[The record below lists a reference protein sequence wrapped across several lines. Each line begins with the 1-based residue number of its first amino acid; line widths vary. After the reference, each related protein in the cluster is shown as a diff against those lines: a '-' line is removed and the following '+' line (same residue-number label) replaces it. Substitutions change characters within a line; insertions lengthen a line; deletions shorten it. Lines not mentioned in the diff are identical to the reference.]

1 MRKFIHVAA
10 AVLLAAGTLQALAQE
25 YPGKPV
31 HVIITFPAGSA
42 TDIVGRVVAQ
52 KLSEFW
58 GQPVLPENR
67 AGAGGAIGTA
77 VVAKSAPDGYMLLIN
92 SSAHAVNPA
101 IYAKLPYDTLKDF
114 VDIAPLAGQPNVL
127 VVAPSSPIKSVA
139 DLIAAAKAKP
149 GAINFASAG
158 VGSGTHLN
166 LDKFKLATGVSVTH
180 IPYKGTPEVLGDLLS
195 GRVDYYFAPISAA
208 ISAMRSGK
216 LRPLAVSTAKRS
228 SQLPDVPTV
237 AESGAPGF
245 EFTLWFGLWAPA
257 GTPANVVDK
266 INRDV
271 NRALADPGVSAQ
283 LAKLG
288 NDTMSMTPGEFG
300 KFVRREMDD
309 YGKVVKA
316 AGIKPQ

>member
-42 TDIVGRVVAQ
+42 TDIVGRVIAQ

>member
-1 MRKFIHVAA
+1 MSKYIRIFV
-10 AVLLAAGTLQALAQE
+10 VVLAASALQAFAQE

-31 HVIITFPAGSA
+31 HVVITFPPGSS
-42 TDIVGRVVAQ
+42 TDIVGRVVSQ
-52 KLSEFW
+52 KLSALW
-58 GQPVLPENR
+58 GQTVLVENR
-67 AGAGGAIGTA
+67 TGAGGSIGSAI
-77 VVAKSAPDGYMLLIN
+77 VAKAAPDGYTLLIN

-101 IYAKLPYDTLKDF
+101 MYSKLPYDTLKDF
-114 VDIAPLAGQPNVL
+114 IDIAPLAGQPNVL
-127 VVAPSSPIKSVA
+127 VVPPSSPVKSVA

-149 GAINFASAG
+149 GSINFASAG

-166 LDKFKLATGVSVTH
+166 LEKFKLATGIDVTH

-195 GRVDYYFAPISAA
+195 GRVEYYFAPISAA
-208 ISAMRSGK
+208 MSAMRAGK
-216 LRPLAVSTAKRS
+216 LRPLAVSTATRS

-245 EFTLWFGLWAPA
+245 EFTLWFGLWGPA
-257 GTPANVVDK
+257 GMTANVVDK

-271 NRALADPGVSAQ
+271 TRAVTSPDVREQ

-288 NDTMSMTPGEFG
+288 NDTMSMTPAEFSR
-300 KFVRREMDD
+300 FVRREVED
-309 YGKVVKA
+309 YGKVIKA

>member
-1 MRKFIHVAA
+1 MNNYIRVIVA
-10 AVLLAAGTLQALAQE
+10 VLAAGALQAFAQE

-31 HVIITFPAGSA
+31 RVVITFPPGSA
-42 TDIVGRVVAQ
+42 TDIVGRVVLQ
-52 KLSEFW
+52 KLSEYW
-58 GQPVLPENR
+58 GQPMPVENR
-67 AGAGGAIGTA
+67 TGAGGSIGSAI
-77 VVAKSAPDGYMLLIN
+77 VAKAAPDGYMLLVN

-114 VDIAPLAGQPNVL
+114 IDIAPLAGQPNVL
-127 VVAPSSPIKSVA
+127 VVPLSSPVKSVA

-149 GAINFASAG
+149 GSINFASAG

-166 LDKFKLATGVSVTH
+166 LEKFKLATGIDVTH

-195 GRVDYYFAPISAA
+195 GRVEYYFAPISAA
-208 ISAMRSGK
+208 MSAMRAGK

-228 SQLPDVPTV
+228 SQLPDVPTLSE
-237 AESGAPGF
+237 AGAPGF
-245 EFTLWFGLWAPA
+245 EFTLWFGLWGPA
-257 GTPANVVDK
+257 GMPANLVDK

-271 NRALADPGVSAQ
+271 SRAVASPDVREQ

-288 NDTMSMTPGEFG
+288 NDPMSMTPTDFG
-300 KFVRREMDD
+300 QFVRREIDD

>member
-1 MRKFIHVAA
+1 MIKYIKIFV
-10 AVLLAAGTLQALAQE
+10 AVLVASALHAFAQD

-31 HVIITFPAGSA
+31 HVVITFPPGSS

-52 KLSEFW
+52 KLSELW
-58 GQPVLPENR
+58 GQPVLVENR
-67 AGAGGAIGTA
+67 TGAGGSIGSAI
-77 VVAKSAPDGYMLLIN
+77 VAKAAPDGYTLLIN

-101 IYAKLPYDTLKDF
+101 IYSKLPYDTLKDF

-127 VVAPSSPIKSVA
+127 VVPLSLPVKSVG
-139 DLIAAAKAKP
+139 DLIATAKAKP
-149 GAINFASAG
+149 GSINFASAG

-166 LDKFKLATGVSVTH
+166 LEKFKLATGIDVTH

-208 ISAMRSGK
+208 LSAMRAGK
-216 LRPLAVSTAKRS
+216 LRPLAVTTAKRS
-228 SQLPDVPTV
+228 GALPEVPTV

-245 EFTLWFGLWAPA
+245 EFTLWFGMWGPA
-257 GTPANVVDK
+257 GMTAAVVDK

-271 NRALADPGVSAQ
+271 TRAVASADVREQ

-288 NDTMSMTPGEFG
+288 NDTMSMTPAEFG
-300 KFVRREMDD
+300 QFVRRELDD
-309 YGKVVKA
+309 YRKVIKA

>member
-1 MRKFIHVAA
+1 MDKYIRIIV
-10 AVLLAAGTLQALAQE
+10 AVLAASALQAFAQG

-31 HVIITFPAGSA
+31 HVVITFPPGTS

-52 KLSEFW
+52 KLAELW
-58 GQPVLPENR
+58 GQPVVSENR
-67 AGAGGAIGTA
+67 TGAGGSIGSAI
-77 VVAKSAPDGYMLLIN
+77 VAKAAPDGYTLLIN

-114 VDIAPLAGQPNVL
+114 IDIAPLAGQPNVL
-127 VVAPSSPIKSVA
+127 VVGPSSPVKSVA

-149 GAINFASAG
+149 GSINFASAG

-166 LDKFKLATGVSVTH
+166 LEKFKLATGINVTH
-180 IPYKGTPEVLGDLLS
+180 IPYKGTPEVLGDLLG
-195 GRVDYYFAPISAA
+195 GRVEYYFAPISAA
-208 ISAMRSGK
+208 MSAMRAGK
-216 LRPLAVSTAKRS
+216 LRPLAVSTATRS

-245 EFTLWFGLWAPA
+245 EFTLWFGLWGPA
-257 GTPANVVDK
+257 GMPANVIDK

-271 NRALADPGVSAQ
+271 SRATASPDVREQ

-288 NDTMSMTPGEFG
+288 NDAMSMTPAEFG
-300 KFVRREMDD
+300 QFVRREVDE
-309 YGKVVKA
+309 YGKVIKA